1 MYHAQ
6 LGATIS
12 PKQVT
17 RINQHI
23 AALVQKQAAITAKLG
38 QTNLTQSQA
47 TKLNAQSA
55 ETVREI
61 KKLNARLPVVST
73 SGGSGSGA
81 SSSSDSGSG
90 SGSSDS
96 GNSTTNQSGSGAGS
110 GSTWGQAG
118 DTSATQTSDGSGTSG
133 AGGTATAT
141 VTSGTDLTTLLS
153 NPWVLAGIG
162 ALLVLMSRK
171 KSNG

>member
-6 LGATIS
+6 LGASIS
-12 PKQVT
+12 PQRVT
-17 RINQHI
+17 KINQHI

-47 TKLNAQSA
+47 AKLNAQSA

-61 KKLNARLPVVST
+61 KKLNARLPIIPT
-73 SGGSGSGA
+73 SGGGGSGSTGG
-81 SSSSDSGSG
+81 SNTGSG

-96 GNSTTNQSGSGAGS
+96 GTSQGDQSGSGAGT

-118 DTSATQTSDGSGTSG
+118 DTSATQTSDSGGAGS

-141 VTSGTDLTTLLS
+141 VTSGADLTTLLS